1 MKVFNET
8 GTEYTTFAS
17 RYINCM
23 LAIANHNDSTH
34 ANWKGNTRPAIVNA
48 SLGAIIPN
56 RYWPY
61 VYKNEPGFDS
71 GAGES
76 DTLFDDYENYLVE
89 SGVIFVR
96 SAGNGFTDGTWAG
109 TYGGYQ
115 GKYLVGV
122 RTAGPKDNLHNMEIP
137 DASDKGKITVGATAH
152 NNNFSAFSNYGTITT
167 SAPGESIYCPR
178 WYWNS
183 ATPYNQISSSYY
195 TNIDGTSF
203 SGPITAGVLAQWA
216 TKMTYQQGVTYEGKP
231 LPQLAKEWLRRPL
244 DWDYSRTYNGASA
257 SPVSYEFGGASVQ
270 TYPANT
276 IDEII
281 FDGLNTTV
289 STGAASNVLTFNL
302 GSEFARLNPVL
313 GDQIQIRTP
322 IGIIAQDIISDVWVT
337 SIASPTAAYHKEGGL
352 FNVVSD
358 NHPAP
363 GLYGVFPKAG
373 TSGYVSNLTL
383 SQQGSGYTIAPV
395 VSFSGGGGVD
405 AAATAQITLTGGGV
419 TGINVDQAGSGYTEA
434 PTVTITGD
442 GNGATA
448 TAIISLTGGGI
459 QSVTVTNGGNG
470 YNPLNLPAVAFT
482 GGGGGGAAATAVV
495 TDGVVT
501 GVTITNPGSGYT
513 QAPSVTIAAASPP
526 VQGTTFDIANMFVS
540 GGGSVTTG
548 SLNIVNNALTTVAD
562 NLPQPAL
569 FGTFPN
575 SNNPWS
581 ILPKSYNHTLT
592 YRGGRNVSKTG
603 DPDSALGAAGGF
615 VSPGDHN
622 TMEYVNI
629 ATTGNGIDWGDLTQT
644 RSYNQGTTSDS
655 HGGLSE

>member
-1 MKVFNET
+1 MYEDTTPTMGMSGSYIPSTTYSFKLTIFNKWHLQRISQSTDDLGYGLYSLTEDGENSDIYILDTGVRGASRPADTAGANLHPELYHPDYVSDFNGVDEQANYRVYEVPGYNSGITLNGEANSNEDDDGHGTQCAICAAGRTFGVSKKSRIFAMKVFNET

-23 LAIANHNDSTH
+23 LSIANHNDSTH

-152 NNNFSAFSNYGTITT
+152 NNAFSAFSNYGTITT

-216 TKMTYQQGVTYEGKP
+216 TKMTYQQGATYEGKP

-257 SPVSYEFGGASVQ
+257 SPVSYEFGGGSVQ
-270 TYPANT
+270 TYPSNT
-276 IDEII
+276 IDEIV

-289 STGAASNVLTFNL
+289 STGAASNVITFNL
-302 GSEFARLNPVL
+302 GSEFGRFNPVL
-313 GDQIQIRTP
+313 GNQIQLRTP

-337 SIASPTAAYHKEGGL
+337 SVASPTAAYHKEGGL

-363 GLYGVFPKAG
+363 GLYGVFPKSG

-405 AAATAQITLTGGGV
+405 ATATAQITLTGGGV
-419 TGINVDQAGSGYTEA
+419 TGIL
-434 PTVTITGD
+434 
-442 GNGATA
+442 
-448 TAIISLTGGGI
+448 SLI
-459 QSVTVTNGGNG
+459 H
-470 YNPLNLPAVAFT
+470 
-482 GGGGGGAAATAVV
+482 
-495 TDGVVT
+495 
-501 GVTITNPGSGYT
+501 I
-513 QAPSVTIAAASPP
+513 
-526 VQGTTFDIANMFVS
+526 
-540 GGGSVTTG
+540 
-548 SLNIVNNALTTVAD
+548 
-562 NLPQPAL
+562 
-569 FGTFPN
+569 
-575 SNNPWS
+575 
-581 ILPKSYNHTLT
+581 
-592 YRGGRNVSKTG
+592 
-603 DPDSALGAAGGF
+603 
-615 VSPGDHN
+615 
-622 TMEYVNI
+622 
-629 ATTGNGIDWGDLTQT
+629 
-644 RSYNQGTTSDS
+644 
-655 HGGLSE
+655 